1 MLPRLYPRPFE
12 KPPPIFQSGASGGLG
27 LSRRINFLRN
37 RYRRAL
43 IAATVCSVAAHVVLG
58 LTIRHN
64 SPLTHPDPIVGY
76 REGID
81 VIELAP
87 IDPDVPAEREFS
99 GARPPQGALVA
110 IEMEAAP
117 EPEIARGPDLPAAP
131 QPKSGAQ
138 SATASLSNPGA
149 QSDEPVPSLE
159 EPTLRIELRE
169 DWSVD
174 PASPEAAYSDQFNP
188 VRLVVPEYP
197 ELAVARDIQGLVKLE
212 AEVGT
217 NGKVLQVHVL
227 TADDGSLAMSAAHAL
242 LMWEF
247 RPLVLQ
253 GTPRPFRIVVPF
265 RFRIK
270 SRMEG

>member
-1 MLPRLYPRPFE
+1 LYPRPFE
-12 KPPPIFQSGASGGLG
+12 KPAPVFQSGASGGLG
-27 LSRRINFLRN
+27 LSRRITFLRN

-43 IAATVCSVAAHVVLG
+43 VVATVCSVVAHGVLG
-58 LTIRHN
+58 FALRHD

-87 IDPDVPAEREFS
+87 IDPNLPAEKEFS

-117 EPEIARGPDLPAAP
+117 EPEVARGPDLPAAKRP
-131 QPKSGAQ
+131 NSGAQ

-149 QSDEPVPSLE
+149 QSAESALSVE

-174 PASPEAAYSDQFNP
+174 PSSPEAAYSDQFNP
-188 VRLVVPEYP
+188 IRLVVPEYP

-242 LMWEF
+242 LLWEF
-247 RPLVLQ
+247 RPFVLE

-270 SRMEG
+270 SHVEG